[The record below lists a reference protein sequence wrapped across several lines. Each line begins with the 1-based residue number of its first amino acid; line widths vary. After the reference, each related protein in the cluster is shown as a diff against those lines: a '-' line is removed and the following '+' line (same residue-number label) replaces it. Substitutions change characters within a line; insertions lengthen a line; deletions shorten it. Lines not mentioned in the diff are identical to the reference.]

1 MGTKVEAKKAAFV
14 TTKKV
19 GGEKNGGERKV
30 VARREPK
37 FYPTLSIRKKLVGH
51 GQKTF
56 SAHKH
61 TLRSSI
67 VPGSVLILLT
77 GAARGKRVVF
87 LKQLESGLLLVTGPY
102 KVNGVPLRRAIAS
115 QVIATSAVVDISK
128 VAVPEHINDV
138 YFKRTKA
145 AEKTQEK
152 YTASEQRKTDQ
163 KAIDA
168 ALLAPIAATPYMKGY
183 LQAQFGLSRG
193 QYPHNIKF

>member
-1 MGTKVEAKKAAFV
+1 MARNSTVNGVAKYSRSKMYSRRAQHKRAKPVTKVEAKKAAFV

-37 FYPTLSIRKKLVGH
+37 FYPTLSLRKKLVGH

-102 KVNGVPLRRAIAS
+102 KVNGVPIRRAIAN

-128 VAVPEHINDV
+128 VAIPEHINDA
-138 YFKRTKA
+138 YFKRNKA
-145 AEKTQEK
+145 AKKTE
-152 YTASEQRKTDQ
+152 E
-163 KAIDA
+163 
-168 ALLAPIAATPYMKGY
+168 
-183 LQAQFGLSRG
+183 
-193 QYPHNIKF
+193 